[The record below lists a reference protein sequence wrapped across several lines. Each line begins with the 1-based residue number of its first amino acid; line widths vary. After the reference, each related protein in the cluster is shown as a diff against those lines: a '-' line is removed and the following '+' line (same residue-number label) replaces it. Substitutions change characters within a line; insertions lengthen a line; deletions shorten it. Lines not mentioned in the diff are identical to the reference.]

1 MRIILLMLGGFIL
14 DGIFGDPAWLVH
26 PVVIMGKGNYR
37 AGKVSQKTLAK
48 HARGRTA
55 GRAHSGYVTAGR
67 YIADYRRRLL
77 AVL

>member
-26 PVVIMGKGNYR
+26 PVVIMGKAITALEKFLRKRLPNTSEGER
-37 AGKVSQKTLAK
+37 LGGRILAMALPVGTLLIT
-48 HARGRTA
+48 G
-55 GRAHSGYVTAGR
+55 GG
-67 YIADYRRRLL
+67 LL